1 MEIEKILKE
10 QYSLL
15 RRRNCKQNA
24 QILYNIAKIKSEY
37 GVQNFHQPLYLDIKK
52 FLKNYIISAD
62 NEDFGYD
69 NTIFNRI
76 MKIVNLSSPKE
87 KLSLLHTIRRY
98 YLMNG
103 YEINEV
109 KRELNKQ
116 EIMVA
121 KENKKYLRW
130 TLLRVGSSLSG
141 LLCGYLVYAVIVLIA
156 LLPAPFNFI
165 ELFHIE
171 LKNYSS
177 YPLLNYPLNAITLLT
192 GNCDIAPK
200 ITPINVIGVLIYSF
214 GILLFYI
221 LIVNFLFKKIEDFIS
236 IHL

>member
-15 RRRNCKQNA
+15 RRRNCKHNA

-116 EIMVA
+116 
-121 KENKKYLRW
+121 
-130 TLLRVGSSLSG
+130 
-141 LLCGYLVYAVIVLIA
+141 
-156 LLPAPFNFI
+156 
-165 ELFHIE
+165 
-171 LKNYSS
+171 KNH
-177 YPLLNYPLNAITLLT
+177 
-192 GNCDIAPK
+192 GGQRK
-200 ITPINVIGVLIYSF
+200 
-214 GILLFYI
+214 
-221 LIVNFLFKKIEDFIS
+221 
-236 IHL
+236 